1 MKPHVV
7 TREESEEME
16 TNTFGAML
24 ITSGYNGPFAEIY
37 HLIFILPGLILSI
50 ALNLLVFHQWLA
62 ESLA

>member
-1 MKPHVV
+1 
-7 TREESEEME
+7 ME

-24 ITSGYNGPFAEIY
+24 ITSGYNGPFAQIY
-37 HLIFILPGLILSI
+37 QLIFILPGLILSI